1 METIG
6 SAIDQV
12 RTTIGDKTG
21 KPEEG
26 MRYPRRLIY
35 DYLADAQ
42 YKVIREK
49 IVANLVNPHDFYLEG
64 FCVDLVKAPL
74 YECPGLTPVGFN
86 FLKSKH
92 PLPKPL
98 QGQIFSVISQGRKF
112 TQTTFEDML
121 PSGPDILEFYEQT
134 DMYCVRV
141 TNEKPYLMI
150 GTTLHLENVF
160 VRMIP
165 DSAMEAAHFP
175 MCGQE
180 PPKCVYYPSLPFKLD
195 KDLKYSV
202 IQLTAAALLNFSRNP
217 LGDVK
222 DNDQDETANS
232 DPNANRV
239 DP

>member
-1 METIG
+1 METLG

-12 RTTIGDKTG
+12 RTLYGDRTG

-26 MRYPRRLIY
+26 MRFPRRVVY
-35 DYLADAQ
+35 DCIADAQ
-42 YKVIREK
+42 YKIIREK
-49 IVANLVNPHDFYLEG
+49 LVANLVLPHDFYLEG

-74 YECPGLTPVGFN
+74 YECPGLAPAGFN
-86 FLKSKH
+86 FLKSKY

-98 QGQIFSVISQGRKF
+98 QGQIFSVVSQGRMF
-112 TQTTFEDML
+112 TPVTFESML
-121 PSGPDILEFYEQT
+121 PSGPDILEFYTQT
-134 DMYCVRV
+134 DTYCVRV
-141 TNEKPYLMI
+141 TNEKPYLLI
-150 GTTLHLENVF
+150 ATTLHLENVF

-165 DSAMEAAHFP
+165 DSPIEAAHFP
-175 MCGQE
+175 SCGQE
-180 PPKCVYYPSLPFKLD
+180 APRCVYYPSLPFKLD

-202 IQLTAAALLNFSRNP
+202 IQLAVTALMNYSRNP
-217 LGDVK
+217 LADVK